1 MPRMFRVIAF
11 WTAVMGVMFQV
22 GGMLDAALL
31 FYGQTVIFYCLGL
44 LNLSERVYLYIFGA
58 YLTLFFIG
66 FTYWTTFMMVPG
78 QGAAQ

>member
-11 WTAVMGVMFQV
+11 WTAIFGAMFNID
-22 GGMLDAALL
+22 GKIDAALL

-44 LNLSERVYLYIFGA
+44 LNLSERTYIYIFGA

-78 QGAAQ
+78 AGTSH

>member
-11 WTAVMGVMFQV
+11 WTAIFGVMFNTD
-22 GGMLDAALL
+22 GKIDAALL

-44 LNLSERVYLYIFGA
+44 LNLSERTYIYIFGA

-78 QGAAQ
+78 TSH